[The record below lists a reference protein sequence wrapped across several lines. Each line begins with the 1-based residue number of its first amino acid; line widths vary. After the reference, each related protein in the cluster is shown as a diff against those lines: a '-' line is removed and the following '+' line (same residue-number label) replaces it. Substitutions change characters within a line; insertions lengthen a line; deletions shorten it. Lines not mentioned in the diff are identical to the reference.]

1 MRQAANMAVDI
12 DSIIKHV
19 INGLGDRTATTVNP
33 MAFGY
38 DPRIKPYKQDLAQ
51 AKKLLAE
58 AGFPNGF
65 EVGFLRGRSRP
76 SSPG

>member
-1 MRQAANMAVDI
+1 MRLAANLAVDME
-12 DSIIKHV
+12 SIIKHV

-33 MAFGY
+33 MAFGF
-38 DPRIKPYKQDLAQ
+38 DPGLKPYKQDLAQ

-65 EVGFLRGRSRP
+65 EGGFWDGRRQP
-76 SSPG
+76 SSPE